1 MGNILKSSKAKHAA
15 SGINIKWYH
24 SMAWRLI
31 LPVPIL
37 MVVAIIAIALIVP
50 RVIADNARREA
61 VRTGQQTAEQFKI
74 IRKYYT
80 NNVIKKV
87 VKSGVL
93 KPSFNHKSEA
103 NGVPLPATFIHDLSA
118 LMAKRDTTLN
128 LYSKFPFP
136 VRKDRKLDPFQN
148 AAWAALNAKPDS
160 VFSRRETR
168 NGKEIVRVAIAD
180 KMVAKGCVACHNSF
194 PGSPKTDWKLGDV
207 RGVLEISSV
216 IDSQLASG
224 AKLSNQLIVGAI
236 IFGIILVL
244 FIVFVTQG
252 LNKPL
257 KQMTLVMKRL
267 AGGEGD
273 VEIPGTKRKDEIGAI
288 AQSVLVFKDQAQE
301 RDKLEAEKQADENTK
316 QEKVQRIARLTEGFD
331 NKIRRMLETLN
342 TQALTMKNEVETMSS
357 VTQGTGVSAD
367 KMVETSNEASQTV
380 QAVAGAAEELANSVE
395 EIGRQ
400 VSESTDITASA
411 VTEASNTNE
420 QVQGLARSSVKIGE
434 VISLINDIAEQTNLL
449 ALNATIEAARAGD
462 MGKGF
467 AVVAS
472 EVKSLASQTSQA
484 TEEISVQVQE
494 IQSATSQAVETIGGI
509 ATTIDKIS
517 EISSSIANAVKEQ
530 GEATLEIAQNIDNT
544 AKATDAVNG
553 EIINVKS
560 AVSDTQ
566 SAVEVVV
573 TTTEELTV
581 ELQTLQTEVDQFL
594 LDIKA
599 A

>member
-1 MGNILKSSKAKHAA
+1 MDNILKSSSDANYTSDK
-15 SGINIKWYH
+15 NIKWYN

-37 MVVAIIAIALIVP
+37 MIVAVIAIAIIVP
-50 RVIADNARREA
+50 KIVANNARSEA
-61 VRTGQQTAEQFKI
+61 VLAGRQTAEQFKI

-93 KPSFNHKSEA
+93 KPSFNHKTEA
-103 NGVPLPATFIHDLSA
+103 NGVPLPATFIHDLST

-136 VRKDRKLDPFQN
+136 VRKDRKLDDFQS
-148 AAWAALNAKPDS
+148 AAWTALNAKPDS

-168 NGKEIVRVAIAD
+168 GGKEIVRVAIAD

-216 IDSQLASG
+216 IDGQLASG
-224 AKLSNQLIVGAI
+224 AKLSNQLILGAI
-236 IFGIILVL
+236 VFGLILVL
-244 FIVFVTQG
+244 FIVIVTQG

-257 KQMTLVMKRL
+257 KQMTQVMRRL
-267 AGGEGD
+267 ATGESD
-273 VEIPGTKRKDEIGAI
+273 VAIPGTKRKDEIGAI
-288 AQSVLVFKDQAQE
+288 AQSVLIFKDQAQE
-301 RDKLEAEKQADENTK
+301 RLKLETEKQVDENIRDERTQK
-316 QEKVQRIARLTEGFD
+316 IAQLTEGFD
-331 NKIRRMLETLN
+331 NKITLLMKTLN
-342 TQALTMKNEVETMSS
+342 SQASTMKNEVESMSA

-367 KMVETSNEASQTV
+367 KMVETSNVASQTV

-400 VSESTDITASA
+400 VTESNEITASA
-411 VTEASNTNE
+411 VTEASHTNE

-494 IQSATSQAVETIGGI
+494 IQSATTEAVETIGGI
-509 ATTIDKIS
+509 TATIDKIS
-517 EISSSIANAVKEQ
+517 EISGSISSAVKEQ
-530 GEATLEIAQNIDNT
+530 GEATLEIAQNINNT
-544 AKATDAVNG
+544 AQATNAVNG
-553 EIINVKS
+553 EINNVKS
-560 AVSDTQ
+560 AVADTQ
-566 SAVEVVV
+566 SAVDVVV
-573 TTTEELTV
+573 TTTEELSV
-581 ELQTLQTEVDQFL
+581 ELQTLQAEVDQFL
-594 LDIKA
+594 LEIKA

>member
-1 MGNILKSSKAKHAA
+1 MSDILASSTGDHTT
-15 SGINIKWYH
+15 SEINIKWYH

-31 LPVPIL
+31 MPVPIL
-37 MVVAIIAIALIVP
+37 MIVAIIAIALIVP
-50 RVIADNARREA
+50 RIVADNARREA

-128 LYSKFPFP
+128 LYSQYPFP
-136 VRKDRKLDPFQN
+136 VRKDRKLDLFQN

-216 IDSQLASG
+216 IDNQLASG
-224 AKLSNQLIVGAI
+224 AKLSNQLILGAV

-244 FIVFVTQG
+244 FIVFITQG

-267 AGGEGD
+267 AGGED
-273 VEIPGTKRKDEIGAI
+273 NVEIPGTKRKDEIGAI
-288 AQSVLVFKDQAQE
+288 AQSVLIFKDQAQE
-301 RDKLEAEKQADENTK
+301 RDRLEADKQADENTK
-316 QEKVQRIARLTEGFD
+316 QQKVQRIAQLTEGFD
-331 NKIRRMLETLN
+331 DKIRRMLETLN
-342 TQALTMKNEVETMSS
+342 SQASTMKSEVQSMSA
-357 VTQGTGVSAD
+357 VTQGTGTSAD
-367 KMVETSNEASQTV
+367 KMVETSNQTSQTV

-411 VTEASNTNE
+411 VKEASNTNE

-462 MGKGF
+462 MGRGF

-484 TEEISVQVQE
+484 TEEISVQVQD
-494 IQSATSQAVETIGGI
+494 IQSATTQAVETIGGI
-509 ATTIDKIS
+509 TSTIDKIS
-517 EISSSIANAVKEQ
+517 EISGSIANAVKEQ
-530 GEATLEIAQNIDNT
+530 GEATLEIAKNIDNT
-544 AKATDAVNG
+544 AKATDAVNS

-566 SAVEVVV
+566 SAVDVVV

-581 ELQTLQTEVDQFL
+581 ELQSLQTEVDQFL

>member
-1 MGNILKSSKAKHAA
+1 
-15 SGINIKWYH
+15 
-24 SMAWRLI
+24 MAWRLI

-37 MVVAIIAIALIVP
+37 MIVAVIAIAIIVP
-50 RVIADNARREA
+50 KIVADNARREA
-61 VRTGQQTAEQFKI
+61 VLAGRQTAEQFKI

-136 VRKDRKLDPFQN
+136 VRQDRKLDDFQS
-148 AAWAALNAKPDS
+148 AAWTALNAKPDS

-216 IDSQLASG
+216 IDNQLASG
-224 AKLSNQLIVGAI
+224 AKLSNQLILGAV
-236 IFGIILVL
+236 IFGLILVL

-273 VEIPGTKRKDEIGAI
+273 VTIPGTKRKDEIGAI
-288 AQSVLVFKDQAQE
+288 AQSVLIFKDQAQE
-301 RDKLEAEKQADENTK
+301 RLKLETDKQADENIREERTQKIAQLTK
-316 QEKVQRIARLTEGFD
+316 GFD
-331 NKIRRMLETLN
+331 GKITQLLKTLN
-342 TQALTMKNEVETMSS
+342 SQASTMKNEVESMSA
-357 VTQGTGVSAD
+357 VTQGTGASAD
-367 KMVETSNEASQTV
+367 KMVETSNVASQTV

-400 VSESTDITASA
+400 VTESNDITASA
-411 VTEASNTNE
+411 VTEASHTNE

-494 IQSATSQAVETIGGI
+494 IQSATTEAVETIGGI
-509 ATTIDKIS
+509 TATIDKIS
-517 EISSSIANAVKEQ
+517 EISGSISNAVKEQ

-553 EIINVKS
+553 EINNVKS
-560 AVSDTQ
+560 AVADTQ
-566 SAVEVVV
+566 SAVDVVV
-573 TTTEELTV
+573 TTTEELSV
-581 ELQTLQTEVDQFL
+581 ELQSLQAEVDQFL